1 MNLHPK
7 RAECRTCQHY
17 SDSFSENSTTDFPGR
32 RPQPEFTTD
41 GTDDTDGR
49 ESTLILSVQSVQ
61 SVGAPVKLVTS
72 WVKVP
77 PVELDGSR
85 PKRGVRDEA
94 AKPNHKRDAERNC
107 RVVTKVNLI

>member
-1 MNLHPK
+1 MRLKVLSGQRHSNS
-7 RAECRTCQHY
+7 HY
-17 SDSFSENSTTDFPGR
+17 SDTSPEISTTD
-32 RPQPEFTTD
+32 D
-41 GTDDTDGR
+41 TDDTDGR
-49 ESTLILSVQSVQ
+49 ECTLILSVQSVQ